1 MEANNFDKDLLEN
14 YKKQLE
20 AQAKA
25 LLENHKNQLEAQ
37 SKEILEAHKRQ
48 LETQLQIDTKRGG
61 ILFRRF
67 ILTLFVVALLFKK

>member
-25 LLENHKNQLEAQ
+25 LLENHKNQLE
-37 SKEILEAHKRQ
+37 
-48 LETQLQIDTKRGG
+48 TQLQIDTKRGG